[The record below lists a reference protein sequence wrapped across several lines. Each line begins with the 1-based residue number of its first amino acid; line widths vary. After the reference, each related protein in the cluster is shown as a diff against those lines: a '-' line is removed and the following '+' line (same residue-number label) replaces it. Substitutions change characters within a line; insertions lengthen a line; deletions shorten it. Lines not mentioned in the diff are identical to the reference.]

1 MISKI
6 VTIIKALTTIISMV
20 KRAILHFKIKKRENL
35 IEDIKS
41 DDKNKQLDAL
51 DELRK

>member
-1 MISKI
+1 MLSKI
-6 VTIIKALTTIISMV
+6 TAIVKVLSTIVDLV
-20 KRAILHFKIKKRENL
+20 KRAILLFQMKKREKL

-41 DDKNKQLDAL
+41 DDKDKQLDAL